1 MKIEVE
7 IEYRD
12 KGEGNDYQYIVI
24 KKDGERIYG
33 NSAHEVVECPE
44 DGIFNRDLLSCYDL
58 LSAFKLGY
66 ELAGGKEE
74 DIELIEE
81 EVD

>member
-1 MKIEVE
+1 MTISGLTKELQKNKVTAEV
-7 IEYRD
+7 
-12 KGEGNDYQYIVI
+12 YITNEE
-24 KKDGERIYG
+24 GERIYS
-33 NSAHEVVECPE
+33 NSANEVCECPE
-44 DGIFNRDLLSCYDL
+44 DGTFFRDLLDCYDL

-81 EVD
+81 EAD